1 MNRSV
6 LWGGAF
12 GLLVLALAA
21 VWWSGSTTVADT
33 PPSSVAAVNAPVGM
47 PMPSGPADGTA
58 GLSPRAPAG
67 LASAPAQRL
76 PGAATDPSRPKLEDI
91 QAELQALSAGGR
103 TPQPQELDAVFEKL
117 ERYNGGSQMG
127 GVDLQLIRKNLQAA
141 ARIQQLSEQ
150 MKPLAADPTPENVQK
165 LQALVAEMRQV
176 QATMDVKGL
185 MAAAS
190 AMPGGKP

>member
-1 MNRSV
+1 V

-21 VWWSGSTTVADT
+21 VWWFGSTTLAET
-33 PPSSVAAVNAPVGM
+33 APSSATGGHAPAGM
-47 PMPSGPADGTA
+47 PLPSGPADGA
-58 GLSPRAPAG
+58 VNLSPRAPAG
-67 LASAPAQRL
+67 FASAPAPVQRT
-76 PGAATDPSRPKLEDI
+76 PGTATHSARPRLEDI
-91 QAELQALSAGGR
+91 QTELQALSAGGR

-117 ERYNGGSQMG
+117 ERYNGSSQMG

-165 LQALVAEMRQV
+165 LQALVAEMRQA
-176 QATMDVKGL
+176 QASMDVKGL

>member
-1 MNRSV
+1 MNRAV
-6 LWGGAF
+6 WWGAG
-12 GLLVLALAA
+12 GGVLALL
-21 VWWSGSTTVADT
+21 V
-33 PPSSVAAVNAPVGM
+33 
-47 PMPSGPADGTA
+47 A
-58 GLSPRAPAG
+58 GLWWGAAPQGTPAPAPAAASAGSGAGPVPAPGAALPVPALAGLPSAAAPGVRAPA
-67 LASAPAQRL
+67 SAAV
-76 PGAATDPSRPKLEDI
+76 ANRPRLEDI
-91 QAELQALSAGGR
+91 QAELQALSASGR

-127 GVDLQLIRKNLQAA
+127 GVDLQLVRKNLQAA

>member
-21 VWWSGSTTVADT
+21 VWWSGSTTVAET
-33 PPSSVAAVNAPVGM
+33 VPSSAAAVNAPAGT
-47 PMPSGPADGTA
+47 PMPSGPADGAA

-67 LASAPAQRL
+67 FASAPAQRV
-76 PGAATDPSRPKLEDI
+76 PGTATDPSRPKLEDI
-91 QAELQALSAGGR
+91 QTELQALSAGGR

-117 ERYNGGSQMG
+117 ERYNGSSQMG

-165 LQALVAEMRQV
+165 LQALVAEMRQA

-190 AMPGGKP
+190 AVPGGKP